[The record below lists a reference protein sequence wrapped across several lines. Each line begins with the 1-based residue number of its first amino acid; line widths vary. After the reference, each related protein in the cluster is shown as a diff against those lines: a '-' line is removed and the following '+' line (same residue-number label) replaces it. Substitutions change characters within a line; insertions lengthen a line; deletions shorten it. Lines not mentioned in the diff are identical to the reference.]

1 MPYKMNRSFT
11 YLLVSFFLAGA
22 VTVEAQNPTGK
33 PKTTAPPANP
43 VPVTPITRIST
54 DISDT
59 ANENKLVALALQGPE
74 YDASIHKSKVDELEL
89 RRAKATWLNLLSIST
104 NYNDQSFAKKATT
117 GTNNYV
123 YPKYYFGIT
132 IPLGIIFS
140 QGNTVKMARESI
152 AQGKD
157 QQEILARQIKVNV
170 LSKYKEYKLLNALIE
185 MESETIN
192 DVQANFSQAE
202 DNFRKGTVESY
213 MLVQRAKNDEL
224 TKVLN
229 LQFRQ
234 DLIRLDIERMIGV
247 PLDHVLRP
255 VPGANPTTK

>member
-1 MPYKMNRSFT
+1 MNRSFT

-33 PKTTAPPANP
+33 PKTAVPPANP
-43 VPVTPITRIST
+43 ASAGPITRIST
-54 DISDT
+54 DLADT
-59 ANENKLVALALQGPE
+59 ANENKLVMLALQGPE
-74 YDASIHKSKVDELEL
+74 YDASIHKSKADELEL

-104 NYNDQSFAKKATT
+104 NYNDQSFAKKTSGT
-117 GTNNYV
+117 GGTNNIV

-140 QGNTVKMARESI
+140 QGNTVKLARESI

-157 QQEILARQIKVNV
+157 QQEILARQIKANV
-170 LSKYKEYKLLNALIE
+170 LSKYKEYKLLSALIE

-202 DNFRKGTVESY
+202 DNFRKGTITVESY

-224 TKVLN
+224 SKVLN

-234 DLIRLDIERMIGV
+234 DLIRLDIERMIGW

-255 VPGANPTTK
+255 VPGNNPSTK

>member
-1 MPYKMNRSFT
+1 MNRSFT

-33 PKTTAPPANP
+33 PKTAVPPANP
-43 VPVTPITRIST
+43 VPTAPITRIST
-54 DISDT
+54 DLSDT
-59 ANENKLVALALQGPE
+59 VNENKLVMLALQGPE
-74 YDASIHKSKVDELEL
+74 YDASVHKSKVDELEL

-104 NYNDQSFAKKATT
+104 NYNDQSFAKKSTT

-157 QQEILARQIKVNV
+157 QQEILARQIKANV
-170 LSKYKEYKLLNALIE
+170 LSKYKEYKLLSALIE

-202 DNFRKGTVESY
+202 DNFRKGTITVESY

-234 DLIRLDIERMIGV
+234 DLIRIDIERMIGW

-255 VPGANPTTK
+255 VPGANPINK